1 VELALSLMGD
11 VMKQLQFDFDFGGH
25 KTPSFSE
32 WYQENCTEKRKYN
45 EPQYTLAEGKAVYK
59 RLIENNFFK
68 NGGYTK

>member
-1 VELALSLMGD
+1 MELALSLMGD

>member
-1 VELALSLMGD
+1 MGD

>member
-11 VMKQLQFDFDFGGH
+11 VMKQLQFDIDFGGH

>member
-1 VELALSLMGD
+1 M
-11 VMKQLQFDFDFGGH
+11 
-25 KTPSFSE
+25 
-32 WYQENCTEKRKYN
+32 YQENCTEKRKYN